1 MRARASVVGCRLG
14 GKGADGTRLY
24 PRLRERTCTSGTPPE
39 AESGKA
45 KVFINVSC
53 FERGQSF
60 NLCFG
65 PVQVFILSSYTLR
78 QIKPKILVSFPFSRL
93 NSPQALP
100 RGSQLAFDDGAREN
114 DREARGQQ
122 PGHAYLPPRRH
133 ITNSTDCTK
142 AFPDRDRSLG

>member
-1 MRARASVVGCRLG
+1 MRAQASVVGCRLG

-24 PRLRERTCTSGTPPE
+24 PRLRERTCTSGTPPK

-45 KVFINVSC
+45 KTFTNISY

-65 PVQVFILSSYTLR
+65 PVHVFILSNYTIQ
-78 QIKPKILVSFPFSRL
+78 QIKPNFWVSFPFSRQ

-114 DREARGQQ
+114 DREA
-122 PGHAYLPPRRH
+122 
-133 ITNSTDCTK
+133 
-142 AFPDRDRSLG
+142 